1 MLKGSL
7 VPPFQCIGEQWTI
20 GLGIGLSLL
29 FLLALSTLV
38 VIIVVVAVVVKRKA
52 ACKQKRDMARRDEE
66 YYAAEVV
73 KREMEMKEKSVD
85 SDYDY
90 VGYKDTDDVNPHMAV
105 DREVHI
111 STRRP
116 APSVSSF
123 LVSASN
129 TAAGSE
135 MADVGCITASNVHYS
150 IPMKYMGKMA
160 NKHDGLI
167 GNGSVA
173 KEEYDDTIEIRCKTE
188 ATDSECWQLNEK
200 GYKVW
205 KFSSQS

>member
-1 MLKGSL
+1 M
-7 VPPFQCIGEQWTI
+7 
-20 GLGIGLSLL
+20 L

-38 VIIVVVAVVVKRKA
+38 VIIVVIVAVVVKRKA

-66 YYAAEVV
+66 YSTAVIV

-90 VGYKDTDDVNPHMAV
+90 VGYKDTDDVNPDMAA
-105 DREVHI
+105 DRPREVHI

-116 APSVSSF
+116 APNVSSF
-123 LVSASN
+123 LAGASN

-135 MADVGCITASNVHYS
+135 TADVGCLTASNVHYS
-150 IPMKYMGKMA
+150 IPMKDKMT
-160 NKHDGLI
+160 NKRDGLI
-167 GNGSVA
+167 GNGIVV
-173 KEEYDDTIEIRCKTE
+173 KEEYDDTIETRCKAE
-188 ATDSECWQLNEK
+188 AADSECWQLNEK

>member
-1 MLKGSL
+1 MS
-7 VPPFQCIGEQWTI
+7 PFQCIGEQWTI

-38 VIIVVVAVVVKRKA
+38 VIIVVVVAVVVKRKA

-66 YYAAEVV
+66 YYTAVIV
-73 KREMEMKEKSVD
+73 KREVEMKEKSVD

-90 VGYKDTDDVNPHMAV
+90 VGYKDTDDVNPHMAA
-105 DREVHI
+105 DRPREVHI
-111 STRRP
+111 STGRP
-116 APSVSSF
+116 APNVSS
-123 LVSASN
+123 LLASASN

-150 IPMKYMGKMA
+150 IPMEMSKMT
-160 NKHDGLI
+160 NKRDGLI

-173 KEEYDDTIEIRCKTE
+173 KEEYDDTIETRCKTE
-188 ATDSECWQLNEK
+188 AADSECWQLNEK

>member
-1 MLKGSL
+1 M
-7 VPPFQCIGEQWTI
+7 PPFQCIGEQWTI
-20 GLGIGLSLL
+20 GLGIGLGLL

-38 VIIVVVAVVVKRKA
+38 VIIVVVVAVVVKRKA
-52 ACKQKRDMARRDEE
+52 ACTQKRDMTRRDEE
-66 YYAAEVV
+66 YYTAVTV

-116 APSVSSF
+116 APNVSSF
-123 LVSASN
+123 LAGASN
-129 TAAGSE
+129 TVAGSE
-135 MADVGCITASNVHYS
+135 TADVGCITASNVHYS
-150 IPMKYMGKMA
+150 IPMQNVGKMA
-160 NKHDGLI
+160 SKHDGLI

-173 KEEYDDTIEIRCKTE
+173 KEEYDDTIEIRCKAE
-188 ATDSECWQLNEK
+188 AADSECWQLNEK
-200 GYKVW
+200 GYKIW